1 MNTIT
6 AFISKFS
13 AFLQKNRRQGDGGPA
28 GDRVVVLEIPDDD
41 TPSGSDIVL
50 EAKLRLALAQTAH
63 NANPNEANRHLLA
76 EAIDRFHASC
86 RMEKA
91 CGRAPG
97 RPIGKIRAPHKCAAN
112 QNGR

>member
-1 MNTIT
+1 M

-13 AFLQKNRRQGDGGPA
+13 AFLQKNRGQGDGGPA
-28 GDRVVVLEIPDDD
+28 GDRVVVLEIPDGA
-41 TPSGSDIVL
+41 TSSGSDIVL
-50 EAKLRLALAQTAH
+50 KAKLRLAAAQTAH

-86 RMEKA
+86 GMEKA
-91 CGRAPG
+91 CGRAVG
-97 RPIGKIRAPHKCAAN
+97 RNRALVKRAAN

>member
-1 MNTIT
+1 M

-13 AFLQKNRRQGDGGPA
+13 AFLQKNRGQGYGDPA
-28 GDRVVVLEIPDDD
+28 GGGVVVLEIPDTD
-41 TPSGSDIVL
+41 TPSGPDIVL
-50 EAKLRLALAQTAH
+50 EAKLRLAEAQTAH

-86 RMEKA
+86 GMEKA
-91 CGRAPG
+91 CGRASG
-97 RPIGKIRAPHKCAAN
+97 RAVGRSRALFKRAAN